1 MDNAIYNSIRKAF
14 LSSYKTMRSKNVIT
28 ALLILIGIF
37 LAEPLYRDKL
47 TFAITYPETG
57 SISIEKVA
65 SVPVAK
71 PVAATLPQKAHA
83 PEPSTLFLMLSGLS
97 GLIIR
102 FARRNFQILKRVT
115 DIVFSLV
122 ALLVFSPILF
132 FVAILIKINS
142 PGPIIYRQ
150 FRVGQNHKVFKIY
163 KLRTMRFDAE
173 KFSGAV
179 WAQEN
184 DPRITPIG
192 KFLRKAH
199 IDEIPQFINVL
210 NGQMSIVGPRP
221 ERPEM
226 VRDLKEVIHDYEKR
240 LLVKPGITGLAQVWH
255 KYDETIEDVKKK
267 IKYDI
272 LYIRRMCLL
281 TDLRIIANTFTVVL
295 TGKGAR

>member
-1 MDNAIYNSIRKAF
+1 
-14 LSSYKTMRSKNVIT
+14 MRSKTVIT
-28 ALLILIGIF
+28 AILILAGIC

-47 TFAITYPETG
+47 TFATTYPEAG
-57 SISIEKVA
+57 SSSLEKVA
-65 SVPVAK
+65 SIFAAK
-71 PVAATLPQKAHA
+71 PEEAALPEKAHA

-102 FARRNFQILKRVT
+102 FARKNFQILKRVT
-115 DIVFSLV
+115 DIVFSLA
-122 ALLVFSPILF
+122 ALLVFSPVML

-163 KLRTMRFDAE
+163 KLRTMRLDAE

-210 NGQMSIVGPRP
+210 KGEMSIVGPRP

-226 VRDLKEVIHDYEKR
+226 VRDLKKVIRDYEKR
-240 LLVKPGITGLAQVWH
+240 LMVKPGITGLAQVWH

-267 IKYDI
+267 VKYDF
-272 LYIRRMCLL
+272 LYIKRMCLL

>member
-1 MDNAIYNSIRKAF
+1 MRT
-14 LSSYKTMRSKNVIT
+14 KTVFT
-28 ALLILIGIF
+28 ALLILFGIF

-47 TFAITYPETG
+47 TFAITYPEAG
-57 SISIEKVA
+57 NLNLNMIAGIS
-65 SVPVAK
+65 SVK
-71 PVAATLPQKAHA
+71 PETATLPQRAHA

-97 GLIIR
+97 GLVIR
-102 FARRNFQILKRVT
+102 FARKNYERLKRVT
-115 DIVFSLV
+115 DIVLSIA
-122 ALLVFSPILF
+122 ALLFFSPILF

-142 PGPIIYRQ
+142 PGPVVYRQ
-150 FRVGQNHKVFKIY
+150 FRVGLNHKIFKIY
-163 KLRTMRFDAE
+163 KLRSMRLDAE

-192 KFLRKAH
+192 RFMRKTH

-210 NGQMSIVGPRP
+210 KGEMSIVGPRP

-226 VRDLKEVIHDYEKR
+226 VRDLKKVICNYEKR
-240 LLVKPGITGLAQVWH
+240 LIVKPGITGLAQVWH
-255 KYDETIEDVKKK
+255 KYDETVEDVKKK

-272 LYIRRMCLL
+272 LYIKKMCLL